1 MIALSIATI
10 GSENARQLINNY
22 AGNEDRRYS
31 ESFRRSS
38 RKEQSLL
45 AGCLLR
51 ATLGQSTKTKPLH
64 WKIERTAGKAP
75 RVFHPDVGQ
84 DIFSSISHSGK
95 YVIAGISSFGPVG
108 VDIEVLSKPR
118 DMEEILRATSSNR
131 DIPIPTSKVDQFKI
145 WTQFEAYYKTA
156 PANANFS
163 IPMELFNANKNE
175 KLEAPHFMLFND
187 QKYFFKSY
195 ITEDYI
201 LSLCSIR
208 QAL

>member
-10 GSENARQLINNY
+10 GSENARQLINSY

-31 ESFRRSS
+31 ESFRRTS

-51 ATLGQSTKTKPLH
+51 ATLGHSTKTKPLH
-64 WKIERTAGKAP
+64 WKIERIAGKAP
-75 RVFHPDVGQ
+75 RASHSDVGQ
-84 DIFSSISHSGK
+84 EVFASISHSGK
-95 YVIAGISSFGPVG
+95 YVIAGISSFGPIG

-131 DIPIPTSKVDQFKI
+131 NIPIPTNKTDQYQI

-156 PANANFS
+156 PARANFS

-175 KLEAPHFMLFND
+175 ELEAPHFMLFND

-195 ITEDYI
+195 IAEDYI
-201 LSLCSIR
+201 LSLCSR
-208 QAL
+208 YQA